1 MCSCREASLTAVSH
15 LAGREDPLGLPA
27 PLPQGHHASPLG
39 AFHGGFAWP
48 PPPGQHH
55 TGGGGAAAP
64 DNQCMFCF
72 KSFSNR
78 GSMTRHL
85 RDQHLQPGATVTCD
99 LCGKVCKNRNCLIT
113 HRSVAHSGRRRLRPP
128 AGMLPPHW
136 PAQDKWAGEAPP
148 LPLNYDPHNP
158 LLVRQEVPTD
168 QA

>member
-1 MCSCREASLTAVSH
+1 
-15 LAGREDPLGLPA
+15 
-27 PLPQGHHASPLG
+27 
-39 AFHGGFAWP
+39 
-48 PPPGQHH
+48 
-55 TGGGGAAAP
+55 
-64 DNQCMFCF
+64 MFCF

-113 HRSVAHSGRRRLRPP
+113 HRSVAHSGRRRLRAPP
-128 AGMLPPHW
+128 AAPAPPLQW

-148 LPLNYDPHNP
+148 LPPLNYDPHNP
-158 LLVRQEVPTD
+158 LLLRQEVPTD